1 MESKFDRTDQITF
14 ATIVIGIA
22 GVTGP
27 LFLPSRFVEAI
38 PENARLIISLASAI
52 AFISAIIF
60 LLWRLGRDL
69 KIARQLLYVAIFS
82 MIMGGTILS
91 ISDKPVGQR
100 AMFGAIAGALIGCA
114 ASVIVP
120 LTYQSKVEA
129 QTLPSAGGGA
139 ERQQGTFLRIGPNA
153 SIGNLHV
160 YGNSVYGSTAMMDL
174 QGRINNADVHDN
186 LASLSL
192 PPPVLIQGMTNLST
206 DSAENLKSSVAT
218 LCDELRSACRSPC
231 CIARISSLASR
242 RRCCFTAMAPMAMR
256 YRRV

>member
-1 MESKFDRTDQITF
+1 MRASSYLLLLQLHLS
-14 ATIVIGIA
+14 
-22 GVTGP
+22 P
-27 LFLPSRFVEAI
+27 QLFSSFGDLGAI
-38 PENARLIISLASAI
+38 S
-52 AFISAIIF
+52 
-60 LLWRLGRDL
+60 

-206 DSAENLKSSVAT
+206 DLAENLKSSVAT
-218 LCDELRSACRSPC
+218 LCDELRSEKDRTKYGELFKDKVYSAQTELLR
-231 CIARISSLASR
+231 RISKKDGKLEIPNSVFFGYVYAQTLKFAGYEPLTEIANYLQYLA
-242 RRCCFTAMAPMAMR
+242 AKI
-256 YRRV
+256 